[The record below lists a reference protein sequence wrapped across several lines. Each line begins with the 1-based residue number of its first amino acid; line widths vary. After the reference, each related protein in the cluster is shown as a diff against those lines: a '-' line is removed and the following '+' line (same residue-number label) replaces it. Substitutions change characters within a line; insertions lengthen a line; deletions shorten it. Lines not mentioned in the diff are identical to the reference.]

1 MRHPEAKP
9 LPSGA
14 AAAPGGRGHAA
25 RSVPMTGPEA
35 RPLDD
40 LELRLI
46 AELERDGRQ
55 GVSELAGRLRLSWS
69 TIADRLESL
78 QQDKIIRFL
87 TLVDPLAI
95 GHTKQLLVGIN
106 APPSQLDF
114 VARRLA
120 DIREVYH
127 VSIHTGRY
135 DIFASVSLPESVD
148 LWAFVSSSLAPIKD
162 ITRAETMVSLK
173 VAKFSLSLLANRSIA
188 PGGSVPPRRPLDSL
202 DYQLLRQLR
211 AAPRSPYTALAAA
224 AGCSKATARR
234 RIERLIDEGILQVI
248 AVADPVRLGYTI
260 RANIGLGVRPGMIDR
275 AASALAA
282 SPETHHVVITT
293 GSFDLLF
300 TTFLKTQ
307 EDLSRFVRE
316 YLGTV
321 PGVVSHEVMVLMKV
335 TKDNL
340 GADWGFGAE
349 VPPGGRAR

>member
-1 MRHPEAKP
+1 
-9 LPSGA
+9 
-14 AAAPGGRGHAA
+14 
-25 RSVPMTGPEA
+25 MTDKQVS
-35 RPLDD
+35 PLDELD
-40 LELRLI
+40 LRLI
-46 AELERDGRQ
+46 GELERDGRQ
-55 GVSELAGRLRLSWS
+55 SVSELAGRLRMSWS
-69 TIADRLESL
+69 TIADRLERL
-78 QQDKIIRFL
+78 QQEKIIRFL
-87 TLVDPLAI
+87 TLIDPLAI
-95 GHTKQLLVGIN
+95 GHTKQVLVAIN
-106 APPSQLDF
+106 APPSRIDS

-135 DIFASVSLPESVD
+135 DIFASVSLPEAVD
-148 LWAFVSSSLAPIKD
+148 LWDFVISSLAPIKD

-188 PGGSVPPRRPLDSL
+188 AGRSEPLQRGLDGL
-202 DYQLLRQLR
+202 DYRLLGQLR
-211 AAPRSPYTALAAA
+211 ASPRSAYTSLAAS

-234 RIERLIDEGILQVI
+234 RIERLIDDQVLQVI
-248 AVADPVRLGYTI
+248 AVADPIRLGYSI
-260 RANIGLGVRPGMIDR
+260 RANIGLGVRPGMIDQ

-282 SPETHHVVITT
+282 SPDTHHVVITT

-340 GADWGFGAE
+340 GADWGFGAPSPA
-349 VPPGGRAR
+349 VPPA

>member
-1 MRHPEAKP
+1 
-9 LPSGA
+9 
-14 AAAPGGRGHAA
+14 
-25 RSVPMTGPEA
+25 MTDKQVS
-35 RPLDD
+35 PLDELD
-40 LELRLI
+40 LRLI
-46 AELERDGRQ
+46 GELERDGRQ
-55 GVSELAGRLRLSWS
+55 SVSELAGRLRMSWS
-69 TIADRLESL
+69 TIADRLERL
-78 QQDKIIRFL
+78 QQEKIIRFL
-87 TLVDPLAI
+87 TLIDPLAI
-95 GHTKQLLVGIN
+95 GHTKQVLVAIN
-106 APPSQLDF
+106 APPSRIDS

-135 DIFASVSLPESVD
+135 DIFASVSLPEAVD
-148 LWAFVSSSLAPIKD
+148 LWDFVSSSLAPIKD

-188 PGGSVPPRRPLDSL
+188 AGRSEPLQRGLDGL
-202 DYQLLRQLR
+202 DYRLLGQLR
-211 AAPRSPYTALAAA
+211 ASPRSAYTSLAAS

-234 RIERLIDEGILQVI
+234 RIERLIDDQVLQVI
-248 AVADPVRLGYTI
+248 AVAAPIRLGYSI
-260 RANIGLGVRPGMIDR
+260 RANIGLGVRPGMIDQ

-282 SPETHHVVITT
+282 SPDTHHVVITT

-340 GADWGFGAE
+340 GADWGFGAPSPA
-349 VPPGGRAR
+349 VPPA

>member
-1 MRHPEAKP
+1 MG
-9 LPSGA
+9 LD
-14 AAAPGGRGHAA
+14 
-25 RSVPMTGPEA
+25 VQ
-35 RPLDD
+35 LDD
-40 LELRLI
+40 LDLRLI

-55 GVSELAGRLRLSWS
+55 SVSELAGQLRLSWS
-69 TIADRLESL
+69 TIADRLDRL
-78 QQDKIIRFL
+78 QRDKVIRFL
-87 TLVDPLAI
+87 TLVDPLSI
-95 GHTKQLLVGIN
+95 GHTRQVLVAIN
-106 APPSQLDF
+106 APPSQIDS

-135 DIFASVSLPESVD
+135 DIFASVSLPKSVD
-148 LWAFVSSSLAPIKD
+148 LWDFVSSSLAPIKD
-162 ITRAETMVSLK
+162 ITRAETMVTLK

-188 PGGSVPPRRPLDSL
+188 AGGSGPPVRGLDDL
-202 DYQLLRQLR
+202 DHRLLRQLR
-211 AAPRSPYTALAAA
+211 ASPRSAYTELAAS

-234 RIERLIDEGILQVI
+234 RIERLIEDQVLQVI

-260 RANIGLGVRPGMIDR
+260 RANIGLGVRPGMIDQ
-275 AASALAA
+275 AAATLSA

-340 GADWGFGAE
+340 GADWGFGAQA
-349 VPPGGRAR
+349 PARDGGS

>member
-1 MRHPEAKP
+1 MTDKQ
-9 LPSGA
+9 LP
-14 AAAPGGRGHAA
+14 
-25 RSVPMTGPEA
+25 
-35 RPLDD
+35 PLDEPD
-40 LELRLI
+40 LRLI

-55 GVSELAGRLRLSWS
+55 SVSELAGRLRLSWS
-69 TIADRLESL
+69 TIADRLERL
-78 QQDKIIRFL
+78 QQERVIRFL
-87 TLVDPLAI
+87 TLIDPLAI
-95 GHTKQLLVGIN
+95 GHTKQVLVAIN
-106 APPSQLDF
+106 APPSQIDS

-135 DIFASVSLPESVD
+135 DIFASVSLPEAVH
-148 LWAFVSSSLAPIKD
+148 LWEFVSSRLAPIKD

-173 VAKFSLSLLANRSIA
+173 VAKFSLSLLSNRSISA
-188 PGGSVPPRRPLDSL
+188 GGSGPLQRSL
-202 DYQLLRQLR
+202 DNLDYRLLGQLR
-211 AAPRSPYTALAAA
+211 ASPRSAYTSLAAS

-234 RIERLIDEGILQVI
+234 RIERLIDDQILQVI
-248 AVADPVRLGYTI
+248 AVADPIRLGYSI
-260 RANIGLGVRPGMIDR
+260 RANIGLGVRPGMIDK

-293 GSFDLLF
+293 GSFDVLF

-335 TKDNL
+335 AKDNL
-340 GADWGFGAE
+340 GADWGFGAPSPA
-349 VPPGGRAR
+349 VPAA

>member
-1 MRHPEAKP
+1 
-9 LPSGA
+9 
-14 AAAPGGRGHAA
+14 
-25 RSVPMTGPEA
+25 MTDKQVS
-35 RPLDD
+35 PLDELD
-40 LELRLI
+40 LRLI
-46 AELERDGRQ
+46 GELERDGRQ
-55 GVSELAGRLRLSWS
+55 SVSELAGRLRMSWS
-69 TIADRLESL
+69 TIADRLERL
-78 QQDKIIRFL
+78 QQEKIIRFL
-87 TLVDPLAI
+87 TLIDPLAI
-95 GHTKQLLVGIN
+95 GHTKQVLVAIN
-106 APPSQLDF
+106 APPSRIDS

-135 DIFASVSLPESVD
+135 DIFASVSLPEAVD
-148 LWAFVSSSLAPIKD
+148 LWDFVSSSLAPIKD

-188 PGGSVPPRRPLDSL
+188 AGRSEPLQRGLDGL
-202 DYQLLRQLR
+202 DYRLLGQLR
-211 AAPRSPYTALAAA
+211 ASPRSAYTSLAAS

-234 RIERLIDEGILQVI
+234 RIERLIDDQVLQVI
-248 AVADPVRLGYTI
+248 AVADPIRLGYSI
-260 RANIGLGVRPGMIDR
+260 RANIGLGVRPGMIDQ

-282 SPETHHVVITT
+282 SPDTHHVVITT

-340 GADWGFGAE
+340 GADWGFGAPSPA
-349 VPPGGRAR
+349 VPPA

>member
-1 MRHPEAKP
+1 MTDKQ
-9 LPSGA
+9 
-14 AAAPGGRGHAA
+14 
-25 RSVPMTGPEA
+25 VP
-35 RPLDD
+35 PLDELD
-40 LELRLI
+40 LRLI
-46 AELERDGRQ
+46 SELERDGRQ
-55 GVSELAGRLRLSWS
+55 SISELAGRLRMSWS
-69 TIADRLESL
+69 TIADRLERL
-78 QQDKIIRFL
+78 QQEKIIRFL
-87 TLVDPLAI
+87 TLIDPLAI
-95 GHTKQLLVGIN
+95 GHTKQVLVAIN
-106 APPSQLDF
+106 APPSRIDL

-135 DIFASVSLPESVD
+135 DIFASVSLPEAVD
-148 LWAFVSSSLAPIKD
+148 LWDFVSSSLAPIKD

-188 PGGSVPPRRPLDSL
+188 AGSSGPLQRSL
-202 DYQLLRQLR
+202 DDLDYRLLRQLR
-211 AAPRSPYTALAAA
+211 ASPRSAYTSLAAS

-234 RIERLIDEGILQVI
+234 RIERLIDDQVLQVI
-248 AVADPVRLGYTI
+248 AVADPIRLGYSI
-260 RANIGLGVRPGMIDR
+260 RANIGLGVRPGMIDQ

-282 SPETHHVVITT
+282 SPDTHHVVITT

-307 EDLSRFVRE
+307 DDLSRFVRE

-340 GADWGFGAE
+340 GADWGFSGQAA
-349 VPPGGRAR
+349 ARDGMK

>member
-1 MRHPEAKP
+1 
-9 LPSGA
+9 
-14 AAAPGGRGHAA
+14 
-25 RSVPMTGPEA
+25 MTDKQVS
-35 RPLDD
+35 PLDD
-40 LELRLI
+40 LDLRLI
-46 AELERDGRQ
+46 GELERDGRQ
-55 GVSELAGRLRLSWS
+55 SVSELAGRLRMSWS
-69 TIADRLESL
+69 TIADRLERL
-78 QQDKIIRFL
+78 QQEKIIRFL
-87 TLVDPLAI
+87 TLIDPLAI
-95 GHTKQLLVGIN
+95 GHTKQVLVAIN
-106 APPSQLDF
+106 APPSRIDS

-135 DIFASVSLPESVD
+135 DIFASVSLPEAVD
-148 LWAFVSSSLAPIKD
+148 LWDFVSSSLAPIKD

-188 PGGSVPPRRPLDSL
+188 AGRSEPLQRGLDGL
-202 DYQLLRQLR
+202 DYRLLGQLR
-211 AAPRSPYTALAAA
+211 ASPRSAYTSLAAS

-234 RIERLIDEGILQVI
+234 RIERLIDDQVLQVI
-248 AVADPVRLGYTI
+248 AVADPIRLGYSI
-260 RANIGLGVRPGMIDR
+260 RANIGLGVRPGMIDQ

-282 SPETHHVVITT
+282 SPDTHHVVITT

-340 GADWGFGAE
+340 GADWGFGAPSPA
-349 VPPGGRAR
+349 VPPA